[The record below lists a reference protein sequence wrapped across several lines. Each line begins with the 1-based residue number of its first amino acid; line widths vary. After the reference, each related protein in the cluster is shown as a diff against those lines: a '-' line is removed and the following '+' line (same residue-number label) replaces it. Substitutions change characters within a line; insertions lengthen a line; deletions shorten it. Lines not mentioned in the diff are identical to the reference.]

1 MVQNILENGLE
12 IKNMDM
18 VFNNGQMVRDMK
30 VNGNTIKHLEKENF
44 GILMGMFLKVTG

>member
-1 MVQNILENGLE
+1 MVQNISENGLE

-18 VFNNGQMVRDMK
+18 VFNNGQMARGMK